1 MVGLREGIGFRSSFL
16 NAFPGLKTVLRLKE
30 LRPCHEQGHFF
41 CNLRHLY
48 EYLNNMK
55 VYILLLLVTALP
67 GQEFDV
73 ATVKPSDPHSPTY
86 TIGGISYAP
95 KSFHFTPG
103 GGLQTI
109 GSTLKDLIVLAYD
122 VLPNRTQG
130 GPPWAAVDRYDVTAK
145 VTEGEGDPAAL
156 TDAERQRWTE
166 RIRLRTRTLLASRF
180 NLAVHKETREFAMY
194 ELHVDKNGPKADA
207 LKESNAT
214 LGISF
219 RGNVMLGNGGDMH
232 ELVSL
237 LSSQLQKPVV
247 DKTGLTGKY
256 DFTLRWATEQLSP
269 VPGTPTGDPEKSPS
283 IFTALREQLGLRLDS
298 TRGPLEVLVIDR
310 AEKPSEN

>member
-1 MVGLREGIGFRSSFL
+1 MPR
-16 NAFPGLKTVLRLKE
+16 A
-30 LRPCHEQGHFF
+30 GHFF
-41 CNLRHLY
+41 CNPRHLY
-48 EYLNNMK
+48 EYLSNMK
-55 VYILLLLVTALP
+55 ACILLLLVTALI

-73 ATVKPSDPHSPTY
+73 ATIKPSPPPTITY
-86 TIGGISYAP
+86 TIGGVAYAP
-95 KSFHFTPG
+95 KSFHFMPG
-103 GGLQTI
+103 GGLQT
-109 GSTLKDLIVLAYD
+109 GGVTLKDLVVLAYD
-122 VLPNRTQG
+122 ILPNRIEG

-145 VTEGEGDPAAL
+145 MTDGDPATL
-156 TDAERQRWTE
+156 TDAERQKWTE
-166 RIRLRTRTLLASRF
+166 RIRLRTRALLASRF

-219 RGNVMLGNGGDMH
+219 RGYIISNGGDMH

-237 LSSQLQKPVV
+237 LSSQLQKPVA

-256 DFTLRWATEQLSP
+256 DFTLRWATEQLSL
-269 VPGTPTGDPEKSPS
+269 VPGTPTGDPGNLPS

-310 AEKPSEN
+310 AEKPPEN